1 VTEDENAIA
10 RQRVGQVLGGKWR
23 LEQLLGSGGMAA
35 VYRATTPEGR
45 AAAVKLLHPE
55 MSLKR
60 DVRERFLREAYAA
73 NRVAHPGAV
82 AVLEHG
88 GGGEEP
94 AYLVMELLEG
104 ETLNARF
111 KRARG
116 LPLGELLDVLEQVL
130 EVLVCAHEHGIVHR
144 DLKPDNLFVTTDG
157 RVKVLD
163 FGMARMTEG
172 APGDYRTKT
181 GMALGTLP
189 YMAPEQAL
197 GLSRDIDGRADLFA
211 LGATAFRIL
220 AGRRVHETE
229 SEAELLMAMASK
241 PAPRLSTVAP
251 AVPADVCAVVDL
263 ALAFSRDARYP
274 DARTMLRDVRA
285 IKATERPPYVTG
297 NPTVLGRDEPTRA
310 ERVAPVLIAAPAPV
324 HRPAPK
330 GGGTM
335 PLAVFASP
343 ASPGPPVSQPAPA
356 SIPVTPMPNGLPE
369 HPSRTDVVAAV
380 APPVSQPAPATVPV
394 APMPAAVAGSPGHPP
409 RTKAVAAVAAL
420 GLVVLALGSAAFGLV
435 RALGHPA
442 ASSPRPLAPDAASLV
457 AEPGGTGVAPGPSIE
472 VDPTQPTATRTVL
485 AGSAG
490 KPRAAG
496 RGVASQPPALDSAPS
511 SWAPVSAPIT
521 GPPPNAT
528 LPAPAPP
535 PTEPPASAPLAAKKH
550 GKMGHGKG
558 GKP

>member
-1 VTEDENAIA
+1 LRVTEDEIAIA

-35 VYRATTPEGR
+35 VYRAATPDGQV
-45 AAAVKLLHPE
+45 AAVKLLHPE

-94 AYLVMELLEG
+94 AYLVMEMLEG
-104 ETLNARF
+104 ETLNTRF

-163 FGMARMTEG
+163 FGMARMAEG
-172 APGDYRTKT
+172 APRDYRTKT
-181 GMALGTLP
+181 GTALGTLP

-197 GLSRDIDGRADLFA
+197 GLSRDIDGRADLFS

-220 AGRRVHETE
+220 AGRRVHESE
-229 SEAELLMAMASK
+229 SEAELLMTMASK
-241 PAPRLSTVAP
+241 PAPRLATVAP
-251 AVPADVCAVVDL
+251 LVPADVCAVVDL

-274 DARTMLRDVRA
+274 DARTMLRDVQA
-285 IKATERPPYVTG
+285 LKAAERPPYVTG
-297 NPTVLGRDEPTRA
+297 NPAVLGRDEPTRA
-310 ERVAPVLIAAPAPV
+310 ERMAPVLIAAPAPV
-324 HRPAPK
+324 NRPK
-330 GGGTM
+330 GGQTV
-335 PLAVFASP
+335 PLAVFAP
-343 ASPGPPVSQPAPA
+343 PAPA
-356 SIPVTPMPNGLPE
+356 SVPVAQMPMPAAVAGSPG
-369 HPSRTDVVAAV
+369 HATRTEVVAAV
-380 APPVSQPAPATVPV
+380 APPASQPVAAIVPG

-409 RTKAVAAVAAL
+409 RTKVVSALAAF
-420 GLVVLALGSAAFGLV
+420 GLVILALGGAAFGLV
-435 RALGHPA
+435 RTLGQRTD
-442 ASSPRPLAPDAASLV
+442 SSPLPLAADAASLA
-457 AEPGGTGVAPGPSIE
+457 AEPGGPGANPDPSVEVAPDHPAAAAA
-472 VDPTQPTATRTVL
+472 P
-485 AGSAG
+485 GSAAI
-490 KPRAAG
+490 PG
-496 RGVASQPPALDSAPS
+496 RDSGASGPVLSLQPPVPATAPPS
-511 SWAPVSAPIT
+511 VAPVSTPIT
-521 GPPPNAT
+521 GPPPKTA

-535 PTEPPASAPLAAKKH
+535 PTEPPASQPPAAKKH
-550 GKMGHGKG
+550 GKKTRGKG

>member
-1 VTEDENAIA
+1 MTEDENAIA
-10 RQRVGQVLGGKWR
+10 RQRVGQVLGGTWR

-35 VYRATTPEGR
+35 VYRASTPEGR
-45 AAAVKLLHPE
+45 VAAVKLLHPE

-104 ETLNARF
+104 ETLNTRF

-172 APGDYRTKT
+172 APGDYRTRT

-220 AGRRVHETE
+220 AGQHVHETE

-285 IKATERPPYVTG
+285 LKAAERPPYVTC
-297 NPTVLGRDEPTRA
+297 NPAVLGRDEPTRA
-310 ERVAPVLIAAPAPV
+310 ERVVPVVTAAPAPV
-324 HRPAPK
+324 ARPAPK
-330 GGGTM
+330 GGGTV
-335 PLAVFASP
+335 PLAVFTP
-343 ASPGPPVSQPAPA
+343 PGPPVSQSTSA
-356 SIPVTPMPNGLPE
+356 SLPVTPMPMSAAVPGLPG
-369 HPSRTDVVAAV
+369 HSSRTEVVATV
-380 APPVSQPAPATVPV
+380 APPASRPATVPA
-394 APMPAAVAGSPGHPP
+394 APLPAAVVGSPRHPP
-409 RTKAVAAVAAL
+409 RTKAVVAVATF
-420 GLVVLALGSAAFGLV
+420 GLVVLGATFGVVRVLGQ
-435 RALGHPA
+435 RT
-442 ASSPRPLAPDAASLV
+442 ASSPPPLAPDAALLA
-457 AEPGGTGVAPGPSIE
+457 AEQDGTSVAPGQSIE
-472 VDPTQPTATRTVL
+472 VAPAQPTAARRAA
-485 AGSAG
+485 AGSVG
-490 KPRAAG
+490 KPGASG
-496 RGVASQPPALDSAPS
+496 RTVASQPPALASAPPS
-511 SWAPVSAPIT
+511 LAPVSASVT
-521 GPPPNAT
+521 GPSPNTA
-528 LPAPAPP
+528 LPVTAPL
-535 PTEPPASAPLAAKKH
+535 PTEPPASSPPAAKKH
-550 GKMGHGKG
+550 GKKGHGKG